1 MDLFVEL
8 TNTFSISELEKAREI
23 LNNKIKIDKIDY
35 IKDLFINQIDSN
47 DNMIDPVKKLFLEL
61 VDTIDIQKEN
71 TNHKLKLCF
80 NKSLITIIYNSN
92 AREFSYKTDKIY
104 NGEIPKEIYNNEIDK
119 LVRSIIN
126 WYDR

>member
-1 MDLFVEL
+1 MDLFTEL
-8 TNTFSISELEKAREI
+8 INKFSINELEKAREI

-47 DNMIDPVKKLFLEL
+47 DNMIDSVKESFLEL

-71 TNHKLKLCF
+71 ANHKLKLWF
-80 NKSLITIIYNSN
+80 NKSLIVIIYNSSS
-92 AREFSYKTDKIY
+92 REFSYKTDKIY
-104 NGEIPKEIYNNEIDK
+104 NGKIPIEIYNNEIDK
-119 LVRSIIN
+119 LVISIIN

>member
-8 TNTFSISELEKAREI
+8 MNKLSMSELEKAREI
-23 LNNKIKIDKIDY
+23 LNDKIKIDKIDY

-47 DNMIDPVKKLFLEL
+47 DNMIDPVKELFLEL

-71 TNHKLKLCF
+71 TNHKLKLLF
-80 NKSLITIIYNSN
+80 NKSLIIIIYNSN
-92 AREFSYKTDKIY
+92 SREFSYKIDKIY

>member
-1 MDLFVEL
+1 MDIFVEL
-8 TNTFSISELEKAREI
+8 INKLSMSELEKAREI

-47 DNMIDPVKKLFLEL
+47 DNMIEPVKELFLEL

-71 TNHKLKLCF
+71 TNHKLKLWF
-80 NKSLITIIYNSN
+80 NKSLIVIIYNSN
-92 AREFSYKTDKIY
+92 SREFSYKTDKIY